1 MNNFL
6 FCLYKPYKKN
16 KNASA
21 TKITPHFLRKNELIN
36 MNWANILKLRTDT
49 GLQETVDAMI
59 DTMYSKLFDDDTMT
73 ESYDMDYLDK
83 MVDKELRPML
93 LKEVQDLINAINL

>member
-1 MNNFL
+1 M
-6 FCLYKPYKKN
+6 KW
-16 KNASA
+16 S
-21 TKITPHFLRKNELIN
+21 
-36 MNWANILKLRTDT
+36 NILKLRTDS

-93 LKEVQDLINAINL
+93 LKQVQDLINQFK